1 MHGIANP
8 KNREFKSHPLLQVK
22 SIQPLDG
29 LVPGQFFT
37 ALAQLDR
44 ALDYESG
51 GWEFESLRWYHLLY
65 GVCRQVVKASGCD
78 SDMRGFDP
86 HQTPQFRLCDVDGCV
101 PPS

>member
-1 MHGIANP
+1 MHQIANL
-8 KNREFKSHPLLQVK
+8 KNREFKSHPLLQV
-22 SIQPLDG
+22 
-29 LVPGQFFT
+29 FT

-86 HQTPQFRLCDVDGCV
+86 HQTPQFWLCDVDGCV